1 MVRLIVC
8 CVGIVS
14 SLPAVDGL
22 ELVRSDGGER
32 LTAGGT
38 ELLVLSTPWVANSD
52 WKGIYRLEYNRDFAL
67 NGSRKGWFEL
77 SLSGERFESKLVPLT
92 AGPESTVKGIPFRR
106 GAIETESDM
115 TLAAIA
121 LWHTA
126 DGVARRG
133 EQVGGNAS
141 QFTPFHRDSGRG
153 DGHRSRWHV
162 ALRSRGRRG
171 GSGYPSAISV
181 GIGQW
186 LPQCTHGHVFP
197 EVRSPALPRVQGR
210 WKRGQGPKRWFAN
223 AWPRTSMSSAST
235 PPPPRRT
242 CMRCATSWG

>member
-133 EQVGGNAS
+133 EQVGGMPVSSLRSTA
-141 QFTPFHRDSGRG
+141 TPAEEIVIALDGTWRFDPEGDAGVRDIQVP
-153 DGHRSRWHV
+153 SRWELASGCRNVHT
-162 ALRSRGRRG
+162 ATYSRKFDLPPCPEFRAAGNAGRDRRD
-171 GSGYPSAISV
+171 GSQMPGRE
-181 GIGQW
+181 
-186 LPQCTHGHVFP
+186 LQCP
-197 EVRSPALPRVQGR
+197 PLPRR
-210 WKRGQGPKRWFAN
+210 
-223 AWPRTSMSSAST
+223 PRPAA
-235 PPPPRRT
+235 
-242 CMRCATSWG
+242 CV